1 MFILILVS
9 IVLIPNAFAQ
19 NNIEDAKMVKFNGI
33 YDAPFMARQHDEKR
47 DQDRNTL
54 EESDRDTAVHAS
66 LRFFSDGKVTEF
78 WTPSDNIKPPDVY
91 KKLEVS
97 PLARGEYIVRDREI
111 EVTLFYSPGTVVY
124 KGTIENW
131 DKLNLDCHSNINN
144 ADFKLNFNFIEVQ

>member
-19 NNIEDAKMVKFNGI
+19 NNIEGAKMVKFNGI
-33 YDAPFMARQHDEKR
+33 YDALYVARQHDEKR
-47 DQDRNTL
+47 DRDGNIL
-54 EESDRDTAVHAS
+54 EESDRDIAVHAS

-78 WTPSDNIKPPDVY
+78 WTPSDNIKPSDVY

-97 PLARGEYIVRDREI
+97 PLARGEYTVRDGEI
-111 EVTLFYSPGTVVY
+111 EVELFYSPGTVVY

-131 DKLNLDCHSNINN
+131 DKLNLDCHSYINN
-144 ADFKLNFNFIEVQ
+144 AEFKVKFNFIELQ